1 MKKNELLNL
10 KLRLIDQ
17 IYDNTLEQANVIENK
32 DEQALEKLLQLRQEL
47 MDKVDGINI
56 ALSQA
61 EGTAE
66 EEQRINKQIEEKL
79 KLIYEQNKQNAL
91 KAEQYQE
98 ELRHEIYHMNQGKKA
113 LTDGYFKQYTQ
124 SNGYFIDQKIGK

>member
-47 MDKVDGINI
+47 MDKVDGINT